1 MSFHKITS
9 AISMLLTV
17 MLICSCDRDLNE
29 GVDYYSPQA
38 DIARDTFEVARG
50 ENVEIKAFI
59 KDESGIAYLGLEYAD
74 WNLKDEI
81 SVDEVSRTTG
91 YDYTY
96 KITVPLNAL
105 YEWDEVYTKH
115 DGTKFNIK
123 AYTDD
128 QAIFTTLVSGSVQIK
143 ERESAHAA
151 LLRPDEQCIYTTH
164 DGRMRIH
171 TVDPQVS
178 LGWIHGRFVFENETL
193 EEILKQLGRWYDVKI
208 FFRDPQVAGYRFT
221 GNVGRF
227 DQISTLLRMI
237 EKAYDISFT
246 ISDDTVIVSKK

>member
-59 KDESGIAYLGLEYAD
+59 KEESGIAYLGLEYAD

-123 AYTDD
+123 QRYHKISLTCYDGVKNKN
-128 QAIFTTLVSGSVQIK
+128 IFYFYIK
-143 ERESAHAA
+143 
-151 LLRPDEQCIYTTH
+151 
-164 DGRMRIH
+164 
-171 TVDPQVS
+171 
-178 LGWIHGRFVFENETL
+178 
-193 EEILKQLGRWYDVKI
+193 VK
-208 FFRDPQVAGYRFT
+208 
-221 GNVGRF
+221 
-227 DQISTLLRMI
+227 
-237 EKAYDISFT
+237 
-246 ISDDTVIVSKK
+246 

>member
-96 KITVPLNAL
+96 KITEGEA
-105 YEWDEVYTKH
+105 YFEVTKNKIRPFTVH
-115 DGTKFNIK
+115 TSGVDIRVLGTKFNIK
-123 AYTDD
+123 QRYHKISLTCYDGVKNKN
-128 QAIFTTLVSGSVQIK
+128 IFYFYIK
-143 ERESAHAA
+143 
-151 LLRPDEQCIYTTH
+151 
-164 DGRMRIH
+164 
-171 TVDPQVS
+171 
-178 LGWIHGRFVFENETL
+178 
-193 EEILKQLGRWYDVKI
+193 VK
-208 FFRDPQVAGYRFT
+208 
-221 GNVGRF
+221 
-227 DQISTLLRMI
+227 
-237 EKAYDISFT
+237 
-246 ISDDTVIVSKK
+246 

>member
-1 MSFHKITS
+1 MKELTTI
-9 AISMLLTV
+9 LLRPR
-17 MLICSCDRDLNE
+17 LPEIPLKWH
-29 GVDYYSPQA
+29 
-38 DIARDTFEVARG
+38 G

-123 AYTDD
+123 QRYHKISLTCYDGVKNKN
-128 QAIFTTLVSGSVQIK
+128 IFYFYIK
-143 ERESAHAA
+143 
-151 LLRPDEQCIYTTH
+151 
-164 DGRMRIH
+164 
-171 TVDPQVS
+171 
-178 LGWIHGRFVFENETL
+178 
-193 EEILKQLGRWYDVKI
+193 VK
-208 FFRDPQVAGYRFT
+208 
-221 GNVGRF
+221 
-227 DQISTLLRMI
+227 
-237 EKAYDISFT
+237 
-246 ISDDTVIVSKK
+246 

>member
-123 AYTDD
+123 QRYHKISLTCYDGVKNKN
-128 QAIFTTLVSGSVQIK
+128 IFYFYIK
-143 ERESAHAA
+143 
-151 LLRPDEQCIYTTH
+151 
-164 DGRMRIH
+164 
-171 TVDPQVS
+171 
-178 LGWIHGRFVFENETL
+178 
-193 EEILKQLGRWYDVKI
+193 VKKLC
-208 FFRDPQVAGYRFT
+208 R
-221 GNVGRF
+221 
-227 DQISTLLRMI
+227 
-237 EKAYDISFT
+237 
-246 ISDDTVIVSKK
+246 